1 MNEMARKDPL
11 SRAQEIEEQI
21 KKLQEKQ
28 RKYIEQAQKEIGQY
42 LMETWDIED
51 IEQAK
56 LLIDE
61 FKEEAKKYF
70 GSGQNTEE
78 SNGQKTSDQ

>member
-1 MNEMARKDPL
+1 MARKDPL

-70 GSGQNTEE
+70 NDEHSAEE
-78 SNGQKTSDQ
+78 YNGKETSDQ

>member
-70 GSGQNTEE
+70 NNEHNAEE
-78 SNGQKTSDQ
+78 SNGKETSDQ

>member
-1 MNEMARKDPL
+1 MARKDPL
-11 SRAQEIEEQI
+11 SRAQEIEEQ
-21 KKLQEKQ
+21 KLQEKQ

-61 FKEEAKKYF
+61 FKEEARKYF
-70 GSGQNTEE
+70 NDEHNAEE

>member
-1 MNEMARKDPL
+1 MARRDPL

-28 RKYIEQAQKEIGQY
+28 RKYIEKAQREIGQY
-42 LMETWDIED
+42 LMKTWDVED

-56 LLIDE
+56 LLIDK

-70 GSGQNTEE
+70 GSGQNTEG

>member
-1 MNEMARKDPL
+1 MARKDPL

-56 LLIDE
+56 WLIDE
-61 FKEEAKKYF
+61 FKEEARKYF
-70 GSGQNTEE
+70 NDEHNAEE
-78 SNGQKTSDQ
+78 SNGQETSDQ

>member
-1 MNEMARKDPL
+1 MARKDPL

-42 LMETWDIED
+42 LMETWDIRGVFDPRVLKFCRKIFSPGKRESE
-51 IEQAK
+51 IEF
-56 LLIDE
+56 L
-61 FKEEAKKYF
+61 
-70 GSGQNTEE
+70 GSRLENL
-78 SNGQKTSDQ
+78 

>member
-1 MNEMARKDPL
+1 MARKDPL

-42 LMETWDIED
+42 LMETWNIED

-70 GSGQNTEE
+70 GSGQTEE
-78 SNGQKTSDQ
+78 SNEQKTSDQ